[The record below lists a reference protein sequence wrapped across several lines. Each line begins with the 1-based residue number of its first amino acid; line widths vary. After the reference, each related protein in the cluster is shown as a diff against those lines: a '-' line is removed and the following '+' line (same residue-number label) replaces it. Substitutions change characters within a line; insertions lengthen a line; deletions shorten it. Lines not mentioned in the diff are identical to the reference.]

1 MFRRKKRKDE
11 ELDPLFVIAAY
22 RAGYFPMAESRKGRI
37 LWYSPDPRAIIPL
50 DTFHTSRSLRQ
61 RLRKGSFDIRTDT
74 DFSSVIAACSERED
88 TWISDEIIRV
98 YTALH
103 TMGFAHSVE
112 AWEGTSLVGGLY
124 GVAIGGAFFGES
136 MFSKTADASKV
147 ALVSLVQRLRE
158 RRFLLLDTQFMNEH
172 LKQFGT
178 AEIPREKYLHI
189 LSEAL
194 AVSTTFAD
202 PPPHM

>member
-1 MFRRKKRKDE
+1 MFRRKKKKDE

-37 LWYSPDPRAIIPL
+37 LWYSPDPRAVIPL
-50 DTFHTSRSLRQ
+50 DTFHATRSLRQ
-61 RLRKGSFDIRTDT
+61 RLRKGSFDIRIDT
-74 DFSSVIAACSERED
+74 DFASVIEACSDRED

-103 TMGFAHSVE
+103 AMGFAHSVE
-112 AWEGTSLVGGLY
+112 AWEGGSLVGGLY

-136 MFSKTADASKV
+136 MFSKTTDASKV

-158 RRFLLLDTQFMNEH
+158 RGFLLLDTQFMNDH
-172 LKQFGT
+172 LRQFGT
-178 AEIPREKYLHI
+178 EEIPRERYLQL

-194 AVSTTFAD
+194 AVSTTFAV
-202 PPPHM
+202 PPPEM

>member
-1 MFRRKKRKDE
+1 MFRRKKKKDE

-50 DTFHTSRSLRQ
+50 DTFHATRSLRQ
-61 RLRKGSFDIRTDT
+61 RLRKGSFDIRIDT
-74 DFSSVIAACSERED
+74 DFASVIEACSDRED

-103 TMGFAHSVE
+103 AMGFAHSVE
-112 AWEGTSLVGGLY
+112 AWEGGSLVGGLY

-136 MFSKTADASKV
+136 MFSKTTDASKV

-158 RRFLLLDTQFMNEH
+158 RGFLLLDTQFMNDH
-172 LKQFGT
+172 LRQFGT
-178 AEIPREKYLHI
+178 EEIPRERYLQL

-194 AVSTTFAD
+194 AVSTTFAV
-202 PPPHM
+202 PPPEM